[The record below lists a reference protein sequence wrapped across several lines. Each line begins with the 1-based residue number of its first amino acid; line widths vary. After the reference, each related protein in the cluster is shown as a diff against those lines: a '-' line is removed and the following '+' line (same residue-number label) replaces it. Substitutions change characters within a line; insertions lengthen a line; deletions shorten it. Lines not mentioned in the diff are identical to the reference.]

1 LIERKTSADNLAT
14 KNSTVNFRP
23 KPGRLVNPAAD
34 AMERLGVDASSPFRL
49 IQTLPFSLN
58 DVSVGTEN
66 EFQAVVEGH
75 RDQVDLPLVIQ
86 ESNYFKNLIKRH
98 RRGELPKRMI
108 TDLEDWLDGNDD
120 NVWENAWV
128 RFPLKKLNP
137 LTRRILNRD
146 LMADKSDSRS
156 GVRNDSH
163 RFLFRQNNKP
173 MLRVPVSYLL
183 KLALTDAIS
192 DLDENSLV
200 KADGLN
206 LSGHFLCDNT
216 SPEVFSFYLTR
227 GNGSR
232 LGQAAAEETGLR
244 FLFTQLLVQYANQ
257 AFGLKDNGQRVKV
270 YFAPH
275 PPVRQKEL
283 NTCISDT
290 FYRELF
296 MNPCLSGWD
305 KGEEKHR
312 YMHLCHQVLSRAQI
326 SALYRLKEAGII
338 SHNLVVLPSASNI
351 SLANNGTHVSIG
363 SHRLTKALSDPA
375 SGFTPKDEKYCGD
388 LAIKFVEHF
397 LPLFV
402 GTYSAA
408 PYRLDFSDFH
418 PERVL
423 SFLPYQLDYTHLRMI
438 WRRWRKKARLK
449 ARLFG
454 FRLTPF
460 GPPIVDNLLS
470 RLFNLRGDLVPD
482 FRLLD
487 YLVAVMSTDQC
498 PALDGSINNQ
508 ARLKK
513 DLCDWG
519 AFDPAMP
526 VYMLYRQR
534 EYGQMGF
541 SGFEGR
547 YYSLFPSLMNDLAPA
562 VSLQNLITALAYQ
575 LMAKGALTHADI
587 PDRPETESERRQ
599 IFFGA
604 AIGLP
609 TFFVRADTPNLVM
622 RQILECTP
630 GIRLSK
636 RYPGYVR
643 VRHHE
648 FRQGLIRFLKREAV
662 HLIEALNLTPLLD
675 DLYQRI
681 TDPEDHTASSRLT
694 KSTLDRLNLKSPFS
708 ANGDEFNQAAEAHYR
723 DALRLDHLEESWRVL
738 ENDASLEWHSECL
751 NDPRFREA
759 LYQTLNGLDARAFVR
774 ETKSEVFSENAD
786 PETLKRLIR
795 LVVLVIHHRGRAAD
809 IDNNNASIHE
819 VENAYN
825 NASIHQQA
833 HR

>member
-1 LIERKTSADNLAT
+1 ML
-14 KNSTVNFRP
+14 
-23 KPGRLVNPAAD
+23 
-34 AMERLGVDASSPFRL
+34 RLGVDTNSAGRL
-49 IQTLPFSLN
+49 VQTLPFSLN

-66 EFQAVVEGH
+66 EFQAVVEGG
-75 RDQVDLPLVIQ
+75 RDRVDLPLVIQ
-86 ESNYFKNLIKRH
+86 ESNYFQNIIKRH

-108 TDLEDWLDGNDD
+108 SDLENWLANNEDG
-120 NVWENAWV
+120 VWENAWV
-128 RFPLKKLNP
+128 RFPLKQLSP
-137 LTRRILNRD
+137 LARRILNRD
-146 LMADKSDSRS
+146 LTADKSDSRS
-156 GVRNDSH
+156 GMRTDSD
-163 RFLFRQNNKP
+163 RFLFRRDGLP

-183 KLALTDAIS
+183 KLSLADAIS
-192 DLDENSLV
+192 DLDDNDLV
-200 KADGLN
+200 RTNGLD
-206 LSGHFLCDNT
+206 LAGHYLCDNT

-227 GNGSR
+227 GNG
-232 LGQAAAEETGLR
+232 LGTGREAAEETALR
-244 FLFTQLLVQYANQ
+244 FLFTQLLTQYANQ
-257 AFGLKDNGQRVKV
+257 AFGLREDGQRAVV

-283 NTCISDT
+283 NNCISDT

-305 KGEEKHR
+305 RGEEKHR

-351 SLANNGTHVSIG
+351 SLANNGTHASIG
-363 SHRLTKALSDPA
+363 SGRLTRALSDPA
-375 SGFTPKDEKYCGD
+375 SGFTPKDEKYCAD

-408 PYRLDFSDFH
+408 PYRMDFADFH

-460 GPPIVDNLLS
+460 GPPIVDGLLS
-470 RLFNLRGDLVPD
+470 RLFNLKGDLVPD

-498 PALDGSINNQ
+498 PALDGSSGNQ
-508 ARLKK
+508 MRLKK

-534 EYGQMGF
+534 EFAQMGF

-562 VSLQNLITALAYQ
+562 VALQNLVTALAYQ

-587 PDRPETESERRQ
+587 PDRPEIESERRQ

-609 TFFVRADTPNLVM
+609 TFFVKADTPNLIM

-630 GIRLSK
+630 GTRLSK
-636 RYPGYVR
+636 RYPGYLR

-648 FRQGLIRFLKREAV
+648 FRLGLIRFMKREAS
-662 HLIEALNLTPLLD
+662 HLIDALNLTPLLD

-681 TDPEDHTASSRLT
+681 NDPDHRPASARLT
-694 KSTLDRLNLKSPFS
+694 RGVLDRLNVDSPFS
-708 ANGDEFNQAAEAHYR
+708 ANGHEFNRAAEAHYR
-723 DALRLDHLEESWRVL
+723 DTLRLEHLREAWQVL
-738 ENDASLEWHSECL
+738 EDSLAAPWRQECM
-751 NDPRFREA
+751 NDPRFTEALNNTINGREA
-759 LYQTLNGLDARAFVR
+759 LGFVR
-774 ETKSEVFSENAD
+774 ESEAGVFTETLNND
-786 PETLKRLIR
+786 TLKRLIH
-795 LVVLVIHHRGRAAD
+795 LVVLVIHQRGRMAETHQNSVSTFGDSNAYD
-809 IDNNNASIHE
+809 DASIHR
-819 VENAYN
+819 
-825 NASIHQQA
+825 QA

>member
-1 LIERKTSADNLAT
+1 MTTKHTSADRSALKSSA
-14 KNSTVNFRP
+14 VNFHPR
-23 KPGRLVNPAAD
+23 PGRSANPAAD
-34 AMERLGVDASSPFRL
+34 AMIRLGVDTSSPTRL
-49 IQTLPFSLN
+49 IQTLPFSLH

-66 EFQAVVEGH
+66 EFQAVVEGN
-75 RDQVDLPLVIQ
+75 RDSVDLPLVIQ

-98 RRGELPKRMI
+98 RRGELPRRMI
-108 TDLEDWLDGNDD
+108 SDLENWLDGNEDE
-120 NVWENAWV
+120 VWENAWV
-128 RFPLKKLNP
+128 RFPLKQLSP

-146 LMADKSDSRS
+146 LMADKSDSRA
-156 GVRNDSH
+156 GARNDSD
-163 RFLFRQNNKP
+163 RFLFRQNGRP

-192 DLDENSLV
+192 GLDDSDIV
-200 KADGLN
+200 KSDGLD
-206 LSGHFLCDNT
+206 LAGHFLCDNT
-216 SPEVFSFYLTR
+216 SPEVFSFFLTR
-227 GNGSR
+227 GAGSG
-232 LGQAAAEETGLR
+232 LGREAARETALR
-244 FLFTQLLVQYANQ
+244 FLITQLLVQYANQ
-257 AFGLKDNGQRVKV
+257 AFGLRDDGQRVVV

-275 PPVRQKEL
+275 PPVRQKDL
-283 NTCISDT
+283 NNCISDT

-305 KGEEKHR
+305 RGEEKHR
-312 YMHLCHQVLSRAQI
+312 YMHLCHEVLSRAQI

-363 SHRLTKALSDPA
+363 SSRLTNALADPA
-375 SGFTPKDEKYCGD
+375 SGFKAKDEKYCGD
-388 LAIKFVEHF
+388 LAIKFTEHF

-408 PYRLDFSDFH
+408 PYRLDFGDFH

-438 WRRWRKKARLK
+438 WRRWRKKAKLK

-470 RLFNLRGDLVPD
+470 SLFNLRGDLVPD

-498 PALDGSINNQ
+498 PSLDGSVDNQ

-526 VYMLYRQR
+526 VYMMYRQR
-534 EYGQMGF
+534 EYDRMGF

-547 YYSLFPSLMNDLAPA
+547 HYSLFPSLMNDLAPA
-562 VSLQNLITALAYQ
+562 VVLQNLITALAYQ

-587 PDRPETESERRQ
+587 PDRPEIESERRQ

-609 TFFVRADTPNLVM
+609 TFFVKADTPNLMM

-630 GIRLSK
+630 GIRLSR

-648 FRQGLIRFLKREAV
+648 FKQGLIRFLKREAA
-662 HLIEALNLTPLLD
+662 HLIEAFELNPLLD

-681 TDPEDHTASSRLT
+681 TDPEHHTASSRLT
-694 KSTLDRLNLKSPFS
+694 ESTLDRLNLKSPFS
-708 ANGDEFNQAAEAHYR
+708 R
-723 DALRLDHLEESWRVL
+723 K
-738 ENDASLEWHSECL
+738 
-751 NDPRFREA
+751 RERI
-759 LYQTLNGLDARAFVR
+759 Q
-774 ETKSEVFSENAD
+774 
-786 PETLKRLIR
+786 P
-795 LVVLVIHHRGRAAD
+795 RGRSPLPRYPEAGTSAR
-809 IDNNNASIHE
+809 ILAGAGKRN
-819 VENAYN
+819 
-825 NASIHQQA
+825 
-833 HR
+833 